1 MAGTREERLVSMNS
15 LEEPMYRDKVR
26 KAVREEMFPEDEI
39 AILRK
44 AVVSMYE
51 KFNKLVDIVATL
63 HPEEVA
69 QLELVELEEYNAFVE
84 SVKKSYKN
92 F

>member
-1 MAGTREERLVSMNS
+1 MKDERKDLLVKMNE
-15 LEEPMYRDKVR
+15 LEKPMYKDRVR
-26 KAVREEMFPEDEI
+26 KAVRKQMFPEDEI

-44 AVVSMYE
+44 AVVAMYE

-69 QLELVELEEYNAFVE
+69 QLELIELEEYNSFVE
-84 SVKKSYKN
+84 SIKEEQR
-92 F
+92 